1 MPISPKQQRVYDF
14 IRRYMQS
21 NGEAPTIT
29 EICAVLHMRST
40 ASVHA
45 VLAILEREGLI
56 KKVPNVSRG
65 IVLTGEPSTAGVIL
79 HETSELVN

>member
-1 MPISPKQQRVYDF
+1 MPITPRQQRIFNF
-14 IRRYMQS
+14 IRGYIQS
-21 NGEAPTIT
+21 NGVAPTIA
-29 EICAVLHMRST
+29 EIGRQFQIRSS

-65 IVLTGEPSTAGVIL
+65 IVLTGEPESAGVVL
-79 HETSELVN
+79 PETSELVM